1 MLFRS
6 LDPKFSVLLLHGQD
20 SNTIC
25 KQMISYVI
33 VLDTYLEIQPIQWCI
48 YQYVSDF

>member
-6 LDPKFSVLLLHGQD
+6 LDLKVSVLLLNGQD

-25 KQMISYVI
+25 KQMMSYII
-33 VLDTYLEIQPIQWCI
+33 VLDTYLEVQPSIG
-48 YQYVSDF
+48 VSVSMC